1 MNSKLVYLYN
11 GVEYEVI
18 IEKKNYKNLKFTVRL
33 DHGKLRVLT
42 NCSLEKI
49 KQNLELLKPKIDELL
64 LNSNNLVPINLEQK
78 YFYFLGQKCN
88 FNLIKTNNEYFLYAQ
103 NLVFKLKSIN
113 KNTIKLQII
122 DNINKKL
129 LKYIKTRI
137 LYWSKIMHTP
147 DFEVFIRNKTSAW
160 ATNHISKRKIYFS
173 KKLFPF
179 SKNSLDYVII
189 HELAHFYFNNH
200 SDKFWN
206 LVAQYK
212 PDYLEIRKKINR
224 NQYD

>member
-1 MNSKLVYLYN
+1 M
-11 GVEYEVI
+11 
-18 IEKKNYKNLKFTVRL
+18 
-33 DHGKLRVLT
+33 T

-78 YFYFLGQKCN
+78 YFYFLGQKYN

-137 LYWSKIMHTP
+137 LY
-147 DFEVFIRNKTSAW
+147 
-160 ATNHISKRKIYFS
+160 
-173 KKLFPF
+173 
-179 SKNSLDYVII
+179 
-189 HELAHFYFNNH
+189 
-200 SDKFWN
+200 
-206 LVAQYK
+206 
-212 PDYLEIRKKINR
+212 
-224 NQYD
+224 